1 MNEKLHK
8 STTSVAKD
16 HLINLFYFQGRH
28 NWPWRRTLEI
38 RFICNWRYLKVCV
51 NFLNF
56 FTLKHVSLKTNEGG
70 NRTENRVKP
79 AGEKFLH
86 AFCLT
91 KFKN

>member
-16 HLINLFYFQGRH
+16 HLINLFYFQGRY

-38 RFICNWRYLKVCV
+38 RFIYNRRCLKVCV

-56 FTLKHVSLKTNEGG
+56 FALKHVPLKTNEEE
-70 NRTENRVKP
+70 NRTENRAKP

-86 AFCLT
+86 AFCPT